1 MEQRHQL
8 SVDAINE
15 FISFSFTINSNCQND
30 HCSVH
35 EFLRDVRKKVDE
47 QEKDLDKT
55 AVFKQ
60 FYKDIIVMFSVIGN
74 FFSKKKFQQILDIK
88 TFTIMVKAR
97 RISNDLFRIVDF
109 SNFCSNINDMIL
121 DQKECEKGC
130 EYEKYDAEL
139 KRVLMRNDKCE

>member
-1 MEQRHQL
+1 MEQRNQL

-47 QEKDLDKT
+47 QENDLEND
-55 AVFKQ
+55 Q

-74 FFSKKKFQQILDIK
+74 FFSKKKLQQILDIK
-88 TFTIMVKAR
+88 TIY
-97 RISNDLFRIVDF
+97 N
-109 SNFCSNINDMIL
+109 N
-121 DQKECEKGC
+121 G
-130 EYEKYDAEL
+130 
-139 KRVLMRNDKCE
+139 

>member
-1 MEQRHQL
+1 MEQRNQL

-47 QEKDLDKT
+47 QENDLEND
-55 AVFKQ
+55 Q

-88 TFTIMVKAR
+88 TIY
-97 RISNDLFRIVDF
+97 N
-109 SNFCSNINDMIL
+109 N
-121 DQKECEKGC
+121 G
-130 EYEKYDAEL
+130 
-139 KRVLMRNDKCE
+139 

>member
-1 MEQRHQL
+1 MEQRNQL
-8 SVDAINE
+8 SVDAINQ

-47 QEKDLDKT
+47 QENDLDKIT
-55 AVFKQ
+55 VFKQ

-88 TFTIMVKAR
+88 TIY
-97 RISNDLFRIVDF
+97 N
-109 SNFCSNINDMIL
+109 N
-121 DQKECEKGC
+121 G
-130 EYEKYDAEL
+130 
-139 KRVLMRNDKCE
+139 